1 MSKNP
6 RLVLTIVVWIALVL
20 AVYLYAQ
27 LSHQGITE
35 LMKNSLRAI
44 AGNKF
49 AALILIAIFMLRPLL
64 LLPVSILSAF
74 SGYLFGPILGL
85 SYALIATSLSAS
97 IAYAIAFFFSRDSV
111 KQSKIIKNLK
121 SKSFESVLISRLT
134 FIPGDLVN
142 YSAGYLKI
150 NYWQFLLAT
159 VLGGLPG
166 LAMTV
171 LAGAAIEG
179 EFSFSGFK
187 INTYYILASLLIL
200 ASSLLLAH
208 YLRRRKN

>member
-208 YLRRRKN
+208 YLRKIEL